1 MGPLMN
7 KGNKN
12 YVNHVLQSSVSL
24 HTVIPQTFIKYFSVH
39 ANTIFIQWDVTLD
52 KVGRGPYCLG
62 INIWVL

>member
-1 MGPLMN
+1 MLIMFYSHLSP
-7 KGNKN
+7 
-12 YVNHVLQSSVSL
+12 V

-39 ANTIFIQWDVTLD
+39 ANTIFIQWDITLD